1 MIPNQSKTWS
11 ARFLGICR
19 ANKGSTAVMHR
30 FSVGANVYYEPS
42 FGAPAAPGEY
52 KVVRQLP
59 VERDNRLSYRIKSA
73 SESFERI
80 AEEHQLS
87 RGD

>member
-1 MIPNQSKTWS
+1 MIPNQADIGQPASWAS
-11 ARFLGICR
+11 AE
-19 ANKGSTAVMHR
+19 ANKGSTDMTHR

-59 VERDNRLSYRIKSA
+59 VERDSRLSYRIKSA

-87 RGD
+87 RSD

>member
-1 MIPNQSKTWS
+1 
-11 ARFLGICR
+11 
-19 ANKGSTAVMHR
+19 MHR
-30 FSVGANVYYEPS
+30 YSVGANVYYEPS

-87 RGD
+87 RGDSDARAAAKPRNCRIAPPGRCPKGPF